1 MINNLQILDEIEL
14 EYAEQDTR
22 GQYRAK
28 LD

>member
-1 MINNLQILDEIEL
+1 MTNNLQILDEIEL
-14 EYAEQDTR
+14 EFAQQDTR